1 MQIPQTQHPITPTVS
16 SIASLLRN
24 SERPVAET
32 RLLLWEAARESDT
45 AFVEAFLLACSKIS
59 CVRDAVEFAQH
70 SRDLL
75 YNAKPRKDGTGGML
89 EYIESLGYSNNA
101 SVLLC
106 DVSSGVHKYMT
117 SSVIRDECV
126 ATFQEELGA
135 VMLAA
140 NLRHNGLDLG
150 YCVGEAIERFVPILY
165 AASLI
170 TLGAQERRDGDVW
183 AVLHQIEELPRVG
196 AQVASGLVGEGLSY
210 DDLLQIARVWDTIK
224 SSVNQH
230 D

>member
-1 MQIPQTQHPITPTVS
+1 MDMPQTQHPITPAVS
-16 SIASLLRN
+16 SVAALLRN
-24 SERPVAET
+24 SERPITGTRSLLWDAAVESDESFVNAFLGVVAEIT
-32 RLLLWEAARESDT
+32 ST
-45 AFVEAFLLACSKIS
+45 
-59 CVRDAVEFAQH
+59 RDAVEFVAH

-75 YNAKPRKDGTGGML
+75 FNAKTRRDATGGML
-89 EYIESLGYSNNA
+89 EYIESLGYNK
-101 SVLLC
+101 SVGVLLLC

-117 SSVIRDECV
+117 QSEKLGVCV
-126 ATFQEELGA
+126 DTFQEELGA

-150 YCVGEAIERFVPILY
+150 YCVAEAIERFVPLLY

-183 AVLHQIEELPRVG
+183 AVVRQVEELPRVG

-210 DDLLQIARVWDTIK
+210 EDLLHVARV
-224 SSVNQH
+224 SGSA
-230 D
+230 

>member
-32 RLLLWEAARESDT
+32 RLLLWEAALESDT
-45 AFVEAFLLACSKIS
+45 AF
-59 CVRDAVEFAQH
+59 
-70 SRDLL
+70 
-75 YNAKPRKDGTGGML
+75 
-89 EYIESLGYSNNA
+89 
-101 SVLLC
+101 
-106 DVSSGVHKYMT
+106 
-117 SSVIRDECV
+117 
-126 ATFQEELGA
+126 

-210 DDLLQIARVWDTIK
+210 EDLLQIARVWDTIK